1 MLRWVIWLLVIAN
14 AGYFAWSQGHLGQLG
29 LGPAEQREPE
39 RLHAQIHP
47 EVQRLLNGP
56 KPDDIATQA
65 NTTQPGTSA
74 TASEAPEP
82 APVAPAPAPAAP
94 TEPAPAPETSPAP
107 PAPEPAAAPVAS
119 NEPRSCWQ
127 ASVFNETQA
136 DTLRAALT
144 LLDLPSGSW
153 TFTES
158 RSGGRW
164 IVYMGRYDND
174 EQLNRKKAELR
185 DIRVSFREVSAPG
198 LSPGL
203 ALGTYSSEAAAEQA
217 LKDAARQGVRTAQ
230 VAQERAESRNF
241 TLRLPS
247 VTATQR
253 SAVANLGS
261 ALAGKSLQ
269 RCN

>member
-14 AGYFAWSQGHLGQLG
+14 VGYFAWSQGHLGQLG

-39 RLHAQIHP
+39 RLNAQIHP
-47 EVQRLLNGP
+47 EAQRLLNGP
-56 KPDDIATQA
+56 KPDDTPQAT
-65 NTTQPGTSA
+65 TTQPG
-74 TASEAPEP
+74 AS
-82 APVAPAPAPAAP
+82 
-94 TEPAPAPETSPAP
+94 APAPETSGPASVAPTPDAPAEPAPAPVTAPAP
-107 PAPEPAAAPVAS
+107 PVPEPVAAPVAS

-153 TFTES
+153 TFNES

-174 EQLNRKKAELR
+174 EQLDRKKAELR
-185 DIRVSFREVSAPG
+185 DIKVSFREVSAPG

-217 LKDAARQGVRTAQ
+217 LKDATKQGVRTAQ

-247 VTATQR
+247 ITAAQR
-253 SAVANLGS
+253 SAVANVGS
-261 ALAGKSLQ
+261 ALAGKSLE